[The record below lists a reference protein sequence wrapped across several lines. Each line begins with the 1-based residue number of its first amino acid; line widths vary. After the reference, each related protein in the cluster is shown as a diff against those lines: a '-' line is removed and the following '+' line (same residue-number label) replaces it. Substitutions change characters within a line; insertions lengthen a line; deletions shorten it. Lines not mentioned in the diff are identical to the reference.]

1 MVDRRHAR
9 DPAAECVSHEYR
21 RPAIARIAD
30 DGGYIVGQIAAIQ
43 PGSTDTGAIAD
54 AVIAAVGKDVAAEVV
69 TALGQKLGSA

>member
-1 MVDRRHAR
+1 MNKTR
-9 DPAAECVSHEYR
+9 DEQYVAVAK
-21 RPAIARIAD
+21 ALGQKLDKA